1 MKCTIPEISWHNR
14 VPVLSVDFQNGVH
27 EKNEKQFWRLASGG
41 CDSHVLVWHLTV
53 GAEGEASVVCVADL
67 ERHQK
72 TVNVVRFSPSGEILA
87 SGDDESVI
95 ILWKQREG
103 SDNPILPQED
113 GDHSEQWNSWK
124 VFRGHIEDIYDLC
137 WSPDSATMASVSL
150 DNSVIFWNIEKGKK
164 ICMVSDYH
172 KGFPQGVAWDPLN
185 KSVATL
191 SSDRLLR
198 LISVAS
204 KKTISRVSKSKIPT
218 PPGNPLEGKIVRLF
232 YDDTF
237 KSFFRRLTYSPDG
250 NLIIAPSGIIEPQEP
265 SEKTTNSV
273 VIFSSHDIKEPLAIL
288 PTHDEVSNAVKCCPT
303 FFKLR
308 ENGPESYMKL
318 PYRMVFA
325 VATDNSVIIYDTQ
338 QDAPIA
344 IISNIHY
351 TRLTDL
357 AWSSDGRVLV
367 ASSSDG
373 YCSIVHFQA
382 GELGEVY
389 EMPSPVKPV
398 PVKSDDKD
406 DNKNKS
412 TVPALAELDINAVD
426 TDLLQNKIP
435 SNKNQLKDE
444 TKTDQISDKDEPM
457 DTDNDKENP
466 KNNDNDDDF
475 QLVLEDTVAETEKK
489 VLCENDKKEISKNET
504 EEAPCINK
512 KDDQKDSPAKS
523 DKPPL
528 PLTVRTPRRV
538 ELITLSSPKQKIKA
552 RAKAHREKNLE

>member
-150 DNSVIFWNIEKGKK
+150 DNSVIFWNVEKGKK

-191 SSDRLLR
+191 SSDR
-198 LISVAS
+198 
-204 KKTISRVSKSKIPT
+204 
-218 PPGNPLEGKIVRLF
+218 
-232 YDDTF
+232 
-237 KSFFRRLTYSPDG
+237 
-250 NLIIAPSGIIEPQEP
+250 
-265 SEKTTNSV
+265 
-273 VIFSSHDIKEPLAIL
+273 PLAIL

-406 DNKNKS
+406 DNKTKS

-475 QLVLEDTVAETEKK
+475 QLVLEDTVTETEKK
-489 VLCENDKKEISKNET
+489 VLCENDKKEVSKSET

-512 KDDQKDSPAKS
+512 KDDQKDSPTKS
-523 DKPPL
+523 DKPSL

-538 ELITLSSPKQKIKA
+538 QLITISSPKQKMKA
-552 RAKAHREKNLE
+552 RAKVHREKNLE